1 MPRYEVYENI
11 SEKVKDLSRARQSL
25 IEEIEAIMFYD
36 ERADVTT
43 DKELKY
49 IMMHNRDDEKEHF
62 SLILEYLRRK
72 DPALGQ
78 LLLAKASELVAVL
91 PSTREWSF
99 IETQRLA
106 G

>member
-1 MPRYEVYENI
+1 MNVIMPRYEADENI

-36 ERADVTT
+36 ERADVTR
-43 DKELKY
+43 DRELKY

-72 DPALGQ
+72 DPELDKELRENLFSKKKIEKLGD
-78 LLLAKASELVAVL
+78 
-91 PSTREWSF
+91 
-99 IETQRLA
+99 
-106 G
+106 